1 VDVNQPMPG
10 TPPGRYGVPTPA
22 RRRALTAAIVVLAG
36 VFGAWLL
43 WAALGQAAPAVRST
57 VVGLHVTSR
66 HHARVRVELVADLH
80 RTVNC
85 QVQALDSSGTV
96 VGQTRIV
103 ARTGASGRRVV
114 SAEVKTIG
122 RASRGQVTG
131 CRMASGG

>member
-1 VDVNQPMPG
+1 MNQPMPG

-43 WAALGQAAPAVRST
+43 WAALGQAAPSVRSA
-57 VVGLHVTSR
+57 VVGLQITSR

-80 RTVNC
+80 RTVTC
-85 QVQALDSSGTV
+85 QVQALDSSGAV
-96 VGQTRIV
+96 VGQTMIV

-122 RASRGQVTG
+122 RASRGEVAG